1 VFSLCIDLQCITKRL
16 FLVCLGSRP
25 GCNSRTFQSSAQSG
39 GGRELL
45 QVGFALTGIE
55 FLLLLLLV
63 TSRPV
68 NRFGVDVRVIL
79 ALPSKAISSERC
91 VTLGRDG
98 PLRPDPTKIR
108 WYTPLTA
115 TATTISPALN
125 KFPKSTPT
133 PLVFVGRRLSSRLG
147 IKGGRPGGLPCR
159 SRLAGGTV
167 FEMTG
172 NTPPH
177 LFM

>member
-1 VFSLCIDLQCITKRL
+1 MFSLCIDLQCITKRL

-68 NRFGVDVRVIL
+68 NRFGVDVRMIL
-79 ALPSKAISSERC
+79 ALPSKAIFQRALC
-91 VTLGRDG
+91 DTGTR
-98 PLRPDPTKIR
+98 RPPQT
-108 WYTPLTA
+108 
-115 TATTISPALN
+115 
-125 KFPKSTPT
+125 
-133 PLVFVGRRLSSRLG
+133 
-147 IKGGRPGGLPCR
+147 
-159 SRLAGGTV
+159 
-167 FEMTG
+167 
-172 NTPPH
+172 
-177 LFM
+177 